1 MSDDDKR
8 KLIVREDNGELLL
21 EAVMNGKGYRKS
33 LETGQLW
40 TLHPETGR
48 LLPLG
53 GGVGF
58 LSLSETEDGL
68 EATID
73 TRAAQELIAA
83 GTTQAAHTARVGASA
98 NVQPV
103 DTGATTEA
111 IVSDD
116 VIVTDDNGGIP
127 SVFAELAIL
136 EKTVFER
143 KSDDQVEGSYTSY
156 LFSEG
161 EQKIRKKLGEEAIEL
176 CLAQEND
183 RIVSESA
190 DLLYHL
196 SVLLASRD
204 LSYADVLGEL
214 KRRRES

>member
-1 MSDDDKR
+1 MSDDDQR
-8 KLIVREDNGELLL
+8 KLIVREDNGELLV
-21 EAVMNGKGYRKS
+21 ETVMNGKGYRKS

-58 LSLSETEDGL
+58 LSLSATENGL
-68 EATID
+68 EAEID
-73 TRAAQELIAA
+73 GRAAQELIAA
-83 GTTQAAHTARVGASA
+83 GTTQAARTARVSDRPD
-98 NVQPV
+98 VQPV
-103 DTGATTEA
+103 DSGSGAEA
-111 IVSDD
+111 SVSGDD
-116 VIVTDDNGGIP
+116 GGIP
-127 SVFAELAIL
+127 PVFAELAIL
-136 EKTVFER
+136 EKTVFDR
-143 KSDDQVEGSYTSY
+143 KSDDQAEGSYTAY

-176 CLAQEND
+176 CLAQEDD
-183 RIVSESA
+183 RLVSESA

-196 SVLLASRD
+196 SVLLAARD
-204 LSYADVLGEL
+204 LRYSDVFEEL